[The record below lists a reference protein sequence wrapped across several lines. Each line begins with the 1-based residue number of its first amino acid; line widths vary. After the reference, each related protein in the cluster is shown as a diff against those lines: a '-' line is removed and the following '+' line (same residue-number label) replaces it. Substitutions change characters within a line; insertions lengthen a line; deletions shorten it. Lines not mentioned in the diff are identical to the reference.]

1 MKLLVVF
8 MLAAFPLSC
17 YAGAGCQ
24 ELQRVIDS
32 AIDPTVSVTKYQEM
46 MIPYDSFVFTM
57 NAVGDMKECF
67 LKQSNE
73 TLANVKVMMETIY
86 NSAQCEGY

>member
-8 MLAAFPLSC
+8 MLAVIPVCC
-17 YAGAGCQ
+17 YAGAGCP
-24 ELQRVIDS
+24 ELKYMNDA
-32 AIDPTVSVTKYQEM
+32 AIDPAVSVEEYVEVM
-46 MIPYDSFVFTM
+46 HSYVGFSHLME
-57 NAVGDMKECF
+57 AVAKMKKCF

-86 NSAQCEGY
+86 NSENCAKY